1 MLKELNAKN
10 LAISGII
17 SAVYT
22 ALTLILM
29 PISFGAVQFRISE
42 ALTILPLF
50 YPQAIVGL
58 TVGCLVSNLFGYG
71 VLDIIFGT
79 IATLLSAILT
89 YIVGKKIKN
98 NFFKFLIGGFFPVI
112 INAFIIPLIF
122 VLSGG
127 NSGVYF
133 TNVLTILL
141 GQAVSVYLIGGN
153 LFLVCNKIKKRS

>member
-10 LAISGII
+10 LATSGII

-50 YPQAIVGL
+50 YPQAILGL